1 MTRGVRFEWAEP
13 GARAL
18 AAESDSLVIVD
29 VLSFTTAV
37 AIAVGRGATVHPTP
51 EYDQEAADLA
61 RRTGGV
67 LAVRR
72 GDTSAAAP
80 FSLSPAS
87 MGAIPPGTALVL
99 PSPNGS
105 RIAAAISGTQPV
117 VIAGCLRNAGA
128 VANHLRST
136 GGRVSVIAAG
146 ERWPDGTLRPALE
159 DALGAG
165 AILSRLGRSDL
176 SPEGRAAAAMYERL
190 GAEGVAGCVSAVE
203 LEGAGWPQDVEWA
216 MQEDAEHAVPVLLDG
231 AFRAA

>member
-1 MTRGVRFEWAEP
+1 VTCGVRFEWAEQ

-18 AAESDSLVIVD
+18 AAESDALVIVD

-37 AIAVGRGATVHPTP
+37 AIAV
-51 EYDQEAADLA
+51 
-61 RRTGGV
+61 
-67 LAVRR
+67 RR
-72 GDTSAAAP
+72 GETSAGAP

-105 RIAAAISGTQPV
+105 RIAWALAGTRAL

-128 VANHLRST
+128 VAGHLRST
-136 GGRVSVIAAG
+136 GGRISVIAAG
-146 ERWPDGTLRPALE
+146 ERWPPDDTLRPALE

-176 SPEGRAAAAMYERL
+176 TPEARAAAAMYERL
-190 GAEGVAGCVSAVE
+190 GAEGVAGCVSAAE
-203 LEGAGWPQDVEWA
+203 LEDAGWPQDVEWA
-216 MQEDAEHAVPVLLDG
+216 MKEDVEHAVPVLVDG
-231 AFRAA
+231 AFRSA

>member
-1 MTRGVRFEWAEP
+1 VTGTVRFEWAEQ

-18 AAESDSLVIVD
+18 APASDALVIVD

-37 AIAVGRGATVHPTP
+37 SVAVGRGAAVHPTP
-51 EYDQEAADLA
+51 EYDHEAVDLA
-61 RRTGGV
+61 ERIGGV

-72 GDTSAAAP
+72 GETTAEAP

-87 MGAIPPGTALVL
+87 VAGVPPGTSLVL

-105 RIAAAISGTQPV
+105 RIAAAIDGAPAV

-128 VANHLRST
+128 VAAHLRSS
-136 GGRVSVIAAG
+136 GGRISVIAAG
-146 ERWPDGTLRPALE
+146 ERWPDGALRPALE

-176 SPEGRAAAAMYERL
+176 SPEARAAAATYERL
-190 GAEGVAGCVSAVE
+190 GAEGVAGCTSAAE
-203 LEGAGWPQDVEWA
+203 LEEAGWPQDVVWA
-216 MQEDAEHAVPVLLDG
+216 MQEDAEHAVPALVDG

>member
-1 MTRGVRFEWAEP
+1 VTAGVRFEWAEQ

-18 AAESDSLVIVD
+18 AEDSDALVIVD

-37 AIAVGRGATVHPTP
+37 AIAVGRGATVHPAP
-51 EYDQEAADLA
+51 EYDGDTADLA
-61 RRTGGV
+61 ERIGGV
-67 LAVRR
+67 PAVRR
-72 GDTSAAAP
+72 SEMTADAP

-87 MGAIPPGTALVL
+87 VAAIPHGTTLVL

-105 RIAAAISGTQPV
+105 RIAAAIAGTRAV

-128 VANHLRST
+128 VAGHLRSA
-136 GGRVSVIAAG
+136 GSRISVIAAG

-176 SPEGRAAAAMYERL
+176 SPEARAAAATYERL
-190 GAEGVAGCVSAVE
+190 GAEGVVGCVSADE
-203 LEGAGWPQDVEWA
+203 LEQAGWPQDVAWA
-216 MQEDAEHAVPVLLDG
+216 MQEDAEHAVPVLVDG